1 MVAQI
6 EENQIAEVAADIHP
20 AGQENGLP
28 CVRFAQLTTVMRSL
42 SVTQKIKFQVHRRN
56 NDSEL

>member
-6 EENQIAEVAADIHP
+6 EENQIAEVAADTHP

-42 SVTQKIKFQVHRRN
+42 SVAQKV
-56 NDSEL
+56 